1 MSCDLLFVFFR
12 DCPFHKFD
20 LKSQDNIT
28 GLKNQ
33 VKIITL
39 PKFKLGIKQSE
50 VVSTVLISCDLKLDI
65 LGGFISTFL
74 FALFCVAFF
83 NQLTD
88 LLLITKERW
97 RYEK

>member
-1 MSCDLLFVFFR
+1 MSCDLLCVFFP
-12 DCPFHKFD
+12 DCPFQKFD

-28 GLKNQ
+28 GLKNP

-50 VVSTVLISCDLKLDI
+50 VVYCVDI
-65 LGGFISTFL
+65 LRYKVSCLINWADLSQYFFSLYFVLRFL
-74 FALFCVAFF
+74 T
-83 NQLTD
+83 N

-97 RYEK
+97 RSEK